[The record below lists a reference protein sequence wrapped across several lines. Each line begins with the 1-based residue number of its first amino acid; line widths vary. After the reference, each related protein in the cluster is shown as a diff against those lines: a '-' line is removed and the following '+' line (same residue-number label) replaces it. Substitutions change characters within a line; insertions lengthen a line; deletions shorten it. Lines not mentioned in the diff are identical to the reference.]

1 METKNF
7 NLIVK
12 LKVTLHCT
20 LGKIVIFMTSVVAT
34 LGTNSD
40 YEHPMRAFLKTP
52 NMWDNVNQLPIS
64 LGFGRRWP
72 PSLYWL
78 PFIITIECNPHVLKP
93 LVFLEYSLSLGLSFI
108 LNIPIWPSNKVTIT
122 DFTIHTWPTI
132 WNWSISR
139 QVASD
144 FVIQDFLSHGITSI
158 P

>member
-52 NMWDNVNQLPIS
+52 N
-64 LGFGRRWP
+64 
-72 PSLYWL
+72 
-78 PFIITIECNPHVLKP
+78 
-93 LVFLEYSLSLGLSFI
+93 I
-108 LNIPIWPSNKVTIT
+108 LA
-122 DFTIHTWPTI
+122 
-132 WNWSISR
+132 NW
-139 QVASD
+139 AD
-144 FVIQDFLSHGITSI
+144 
-158 P
+158 